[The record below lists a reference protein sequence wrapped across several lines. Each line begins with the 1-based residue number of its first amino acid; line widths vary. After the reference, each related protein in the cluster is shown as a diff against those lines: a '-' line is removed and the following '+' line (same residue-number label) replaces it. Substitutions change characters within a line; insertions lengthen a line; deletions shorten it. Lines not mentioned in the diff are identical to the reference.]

1 MTDYLYGLSITT
13 QAKNFLLSLGL
24 GFIMGIVY
32 DLFRI
37 IRLSISER
45 KISII
50 IFDLLYC
57 IFLCFTTFIFLI
69 TVNEGQVRFYL
80 LLGEG
85 VGFAIYYFSLGVI
98 IFSFSQKT
106 IYFIKLCFRKI
117 FSVLFLPFKWV
128 FTRLKRVCDKILKK
142 GRKRTKNIKN
152 KSKFLLKVNRHLLY
166 NLNGKMENQADDE
179 I

>member
-1 MTDYLYGLSITT
+1 MTDYLYGLSLTT

-24 GFIMGIVY
+24 GFLMGFVY

-45 KISII
+45 KISVI

-57 IFLCFTTFIFLI
+57 VFLCFSTFVFLI

-85 VGFAIYYFSLGVI
+85 VGFAIYYFSLGVM
-98 IFSFSQKT
+98 IFSFSRKI
-106 IYFIKLCFRKI
+106 IYFIKLCFKRI
-117 FSVLFLPFKWV
+117 FCLLFFPFKWV
-128 FTRLKRVCDKILKK
+128 FTKLKRVCDNFFKK

-166 NLNGKMENQADDE
+166 NLNGKMQNQADDE